1 MRLNDLKPAPG
12 AHRPGVRVGRGVGSG
27 IGGKSGR
34 GVKGA
39 GSRKSGSERPGFE
52 GGQMPLKI
60 RLPKFGFWSA
70 KKQLRAEVPLNAL
83 NSIEG
88 DTVDLQTLLKAR
100 LISRKIK
107 FVKVVLSRTPGFNKK
122 LTVKGLGVTA
132 GAKAAIEAAGGSV
145 EQADFIAAAAKRREN
160 SARKSSLKAKAR
172 LDKLAA
178 EGIKK
183 PAKKSKEKPVARKK
197 K

>member
-1 MRLNDLKPAPG
+1 MRLNDLKPARG
-12 AHRPGVRVGRGVGSG
+12 ARHPGVRVGRGVGSG

-34 GVKGA
+34 GVRGA
-39 GSRKSGSERPGFE
+39 GSRKSGNARPGFE

-83 NSIEG
+83 NSIAGEV
-88 DTVDLQTLLKAR
+88 VDMKALLEAR

-107 FVKVVLSRTPGFNKK
+107 YVKVILSKTPGFSKK
-122 LTVKGLGVTA
+122 VTLKGIGVTR
-132 GAKAAIEAAGGSV
+132 GAKAAIEAAGGTV
-145 EQADFIAAAAKRREN
+145 EQAEFITAAAKRREE

-183 PAKKSKEKPVARKK
+183 PAKKSKEKPTGKRK
-197 K
+197 